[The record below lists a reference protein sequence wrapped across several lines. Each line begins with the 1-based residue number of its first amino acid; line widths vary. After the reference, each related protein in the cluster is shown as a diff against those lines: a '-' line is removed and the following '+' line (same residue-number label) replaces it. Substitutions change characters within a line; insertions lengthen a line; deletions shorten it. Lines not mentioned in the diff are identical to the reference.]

1 VLKQNHAIL
10 SNVAREVLRD
20 LRDQHRAGRLGFL
33 VGGGLSVPIGLPSW
47 SAFNEALL
55 EHAMGRHSPGG
66 AGEARAL
73 SHAYLSLL
81 QGQSLAAVDLVRQRV
96 GSDFHIVLRG
106 ALYEREQLR
115 KFQPTEVHYA
125 LAQLALIGDPPSYPC
140 LHTTNYDDLLE
151 LALGEVAGRA
161 PRVVHAGRRSTTD
174 GPRVIHLHGYFPY
187 AQPTAAHEK
196 RLAADLVA
204 SDLDYHRLS
213 NEHTAWTNRELLNL
227 LDARSVLVVGMSL
240 TDPNVRRLLAYLS
253 EHKKAHD
260 DAHDHFVILQHRP
273 PLGTPEQQ
281 RAAAMLDEDESDF
294 WRQQGVKILRLTS
307 WDGLNY
313 VLRRI
318 RFADD
323 EWDRA
328 HRELRIAW
336 ARANYEAVDFE
347 DATLQ
352 EMGTALLRQHRDD
365 LVRAVGLKG
374 RVELNLFLPMLDGRV
389 RRALSS
395 MAGRAIEAP
404 RWFTPRHD
412 AQAIPEVELA
422 LTVGEALKRTAR
434 AQDTRPP
441 PGQPPFQDW
450 YRSLVSVPYF
460 DYPAGGIPVAVLQLV
475 SSEAGLAQ
483 AAPQSPLFAS
493 LRTVMREAI
502 TGAVRL
508 LRRAGSGR
516 IIEGNERAKRA
527 D

>member
-1 VLKQNHAIL
+1 MLKQNHAIL
-10 SNVAREVLRD
+10 SNVARQVLREV
-20 LRDQHRAGRLGFL
+20 RDQHRAGRLGFL
-33 VGGGLSVPIGLPSW
+33 IGAGLSVPIGLPSW
-47 SAFNEALL
+47 AAFNQALL
-55 EHAMGRHSPGG
+55 EHAIGRHSPGG
-66 AGEARAL
+66 AAEARAL
-73 SHAYLSLL
+73 SEAYLSLL

-96 GSDFHIVLRG
+96 GGDFHVVLRG

-125 LAQLALIGDPPSYPC
+125 LARLALVGDPPAFPC
-140 LHTTNYDDLLE
+140 LHTTNYDDLIE
-151 LALGEVAGRA
+151 LALHQTSGRA

-187 AQPTAAHEK
+187 AQPPAAQEK

-213 NEHTAWTNRELLNL
+213 NEHTSWTNRELLNL
-227 LDARSVLVVGMSL
+227 LDARSVLIVGMSL

-253 EHKKAHD
+253 EHKKTQE

-273 PLGTPEQQ
+273 PLGTVEQQ
-281 RAAAMLDEDESDF
+281 RAAAMLDEDETEF
-294 WRQQGVKILRLTS
+294 WRGQGVKILRLSS

-318 RFADD
+318 RFSDD

-328 HRELRIAW
+328 HREPRVAW
-336 ARANYEAVDFE
+336 AQASYGAVDFA

-352 EMGTALLRQHRDD
+352 EIGTALLSQHRDD
-365 LVRAVGLKG
+365 IVEAAQLPG
-374 RVELNLFLPMLDGRV
+374 RVELNLFLPMPDGRY

-395 MAGRAIEAP
+395 MAGRAVQAP

-412 AQAIPEVELA
+412 AQSIPEVELA
-422 LTVGEALKRTAR
+422 LTVGETLKRSAR
-434 AQDTRPP
+434 SSDSRPP
-441 PGQPPFQDW
+441 AGQPPYQDW

-475 SSEAGLAQ
+475 SSDPQLAET
-483 AAPQSPLFAS
+483 APQSPLFAS

-516 IIEGNERAKRA
+516 IMDEA
-527 D
+527 